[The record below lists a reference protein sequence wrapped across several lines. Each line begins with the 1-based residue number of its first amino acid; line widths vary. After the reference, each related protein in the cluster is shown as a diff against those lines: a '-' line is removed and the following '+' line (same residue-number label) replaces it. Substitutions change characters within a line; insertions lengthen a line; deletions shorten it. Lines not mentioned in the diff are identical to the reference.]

1 MSSNVFSAPRAAS
14 SHKTGGSIMRKPYL
28 LAVAALAA
36 TAFSA
41 TPAQA
46 TATLVSSSTGNACT
60 GAGGINN
67 CIATQTGVVQ
77 GTTTDP
83 LASALIAR
91 IDSSAG
97 TDISTLF
104 PTIDGTEFAINFDAT
119 ANTLSFTY
127 TPGAGDPAIHYY
139 GISQANTYDLFYDPS
154 AITSGTINLSD
165 LFPNNPGWSHIDFFD
180 TGTSSVPEPGT
191 WAMMILGFG
200 AAGVAFRRRRRTAVL
215 PQIA

>member
-1 MSSNVFSAPRAAS
+1 
-14 SHKTGGSIMRKPYL
+14 MRKSYL
-28 LAVAALAA
+28 LAAAAFAA
-36 TAFSA
+36 TVFST

-46 TATLVSSSTGNACT
+46 TVTLVSSTTGNACT

-77 GTTTDP
+77 GSTTDP
-83 LASALIAR
+83 LASPLIAR
-91 IDSSAG
+91 IDGTTG

-104 PTIDGTEFAINFDAT
+104 PTIDGSEFNIVFDST

-139 GISQANTYDLFYDPS
+139 GLSQANTYDLFYDPS

-165 LFPNNPGWSHIDFFD
+165 FFPNNPGWSHIDFFD
-180 TGTSSVPEPGT
+180 TGGTTSVPEPAT

-200 AAGVAFRRRRRTAVL
+200 AVGFSLRRRRKAFRAS
-215 PQIA
+215 QFA